1 MKILVKA
8 KPFSKE
14 EKVEKIPQEGFAFMD
29 NNMNTYKVWIKEIP
43 ENGKA
48 NEAVIKALAKYF
60 NTSKSNVELLK
71 GGTSSDKIFNINI

>member
-14 EKVEKIPQEGFAFMD
+14 EKVEKIPQDGFDFLDNKMD
-29 NNMNTYKVWIKEIP
+29 SYKVWIKEVP
-43 ENGKA
+43 EDGKA

-60 NTSKSNVELLK
+60 NISKTNVELVS
-71 GGTSSDKIFNINI
+71 GGKSHDKIFNINI

>member
-14 EKVEKIPQEGFAFMD
+14 ERVEKIPQEGFDFLDDKMD
-29 NNMNTYKVWIKEIP
+29 MYKVWIKEIP
-43 ENGKA
+43 EDGKA

-60 NTSKSNVELLK
+60 DTAKSNIELIK
-71 GGTSSDKIFNINI
+71 GATSSEKVFNINI

>member
-14 EKVEKIPQEGFAFMD
+14 EKVEKIPQEGFDFLDDKMD
-29 NNMNTYKVWIKEIP
+29 MYKVWIKEVP
-43 ENGKA
+43 EDGKA

-60 NTSKSNVELLK
+60 DTAKSNIELIK
-71 GGTSSDKIFNINI
+71 GSTSSEKIFNINI

>member
-8 KPFSKE
+8 KPYSRE
-14 EKVEKIPQEGFAFMD
+14 EKILKIPQDGFDFLD
-29 NNMNTYKVWIKEIP
+29 NKMYTYKVWIKDIP
-43 ENGKA
+43 EDGKA
-48 NEAVIKALAKYF
+48 NEAIIKALAKYF